1 MWEGGGGGAFLES
14 QIMMVAITV
23 KVVIYSGGNVHI
35 FWIKQYVL
43 VLNMLMHDLAH
54 AIFYFFNMCGD
65 VLRIF
70 RFTA

>member
-1 MWEGGGGGAFLES
+1 
-14 QIMMVAITV
+14 MVAITV
-23 KVVIYSGGNVHI
+23 KVVIYSGCNVHI

-54 AIFYFFNMCGD
+54 AIFYFFLTYVRD

>member
-1 MWEGGGGGAFLES
+1 
-14 QIMMVAITV
+14 MVAITV

-54 AIFYFFNMCGD
+54 AIFYFFNICTGMFYAFLG
-65 VLRIF
+65 LLHN
-70 RFTA
+70 